1 MGHKVIL
8 LGGELIR
15 NIFGHGNSLE
25 FLPWIKNPNLL
36 MLALGFEP
44 TTSRHSVVVIKHR
57 LAHRLNH
64 LATEDSYDTS
74 FFLFQQ
80 NKNANT

>member
-64 LATEDSYDTS
+64 LATGTGDD
-74 FFLFQQ
+74 LFVCLFV
-80 NKNANT
+80 